1 MYVSL
6 SNQILRKR
14 LKNKIPISLPNYI
27 NCTVVIRKTLESQI
41 IAKKKNTHKTSLLV
55 TKNLKEETKFCFGI
69 HIKDIMMTRFFSK
82 VISYLK

>member
-27 NCTVVIRKTLESQI
+27 NCTVVIRKTLESQT
-41 IAKKKNTHKTSLLV
+41 IAKKKSKYTGQAFLSQKIIKKKQNFVLASTLKTL
-55 TKNLKEETKFCFGI
+55 
-69 HIKDIMMTRFFSK
+69 
-82 VISYLK
+82 